1 MEIVMRKVFL
11 ALVFA
16 TVGISTLGASA
27 DPAAAWRSYRWYR
40 DYAPLYPRAYYG
52 PPRVYVVPPAYARYP
67 APLYR
72 YCPPGYVVGPEGHVY
87 PRRYSYPRNV
97 RRYPR
102 GYWRRGRR

>member
-1 MEIVMRKVFL
+1 MRKAFL

-16 TVGISTLGASA
+16 TVGITTLAASA

-40 DYAPLYPRAYYG
+40 DYAPLYPRATYG
-52 PPRVYVVPPAYARYP
+52 PPRVYVVPPAYAYYP

-72 YCPPGYVVGPEGHVY
+72 YCPPGYVIGPQGDAF
-87 PRRYSYPRNV
+87 PRRYRYPRGV

-102 GYWRRGRR
+102 GYWGRRR